1 VRGTDGGRGKAPI
14 LDHRRAPATPWPP
27 SPSIVGSLPPQI
39 EQLTL
44 IDPEPFG
51 EPVGHILDTNRRIVS
66 S

>member
-1 VRGTDGGRGKAPI
+1 MSVRYLTQ
-14 LDHRRAPATPWPP
+14 L
-27 SPSIVGSLPPQI
+27 